1 MQAYRYARLS
11 WVAALACL
19 VALVY
24 WPSTLFLLS
33 EKWLNTAET
42 TYTHGWLILVV
53 CIALVVRSR
62 RELAAVPVNPSRF
75 AVLALALAITVWLVA
90 YRASIEGLAVPLQP
104 LIFWLAVTAAFG
116 WAVGLVLLFPVA
128 YFYFAVNVWYGA
140 PLQDLTVVVM
150 RGVLALTG
158 PPALIDGAVIHI
170 PNGTFVIEEGCSGLH
185 FMIVGLAVA
194 ALYGEQRHDRWPV
207 RLRQL
212 ALMAGLA
219 LLANWV
225 RVYTVIEAGYLT
237 DMQSYLVRVEHR
249 SFGNA
254 IWVLLLI
261 AVLAIARRLSPAA
274 PAPEGAPSAQD
285 GGPAPVRLRATLFA
299 LALLLAGA
307 AALAFV
313 DQRRVPVDATLPP
326 LPLSADAWQGP
337 LPPSPLWRPQY
348 AGAAV
353 ERRGAYE
360 AGGERVEV
368 YANVYGLQQPGRKPT
383 SYENQL
389 FAPGDWNAGL
399 SGAAFGACGAAVGAR
414 PCLVGALDPDL
425 HRWVISY
432 RYYVGRTQTASPALA
447 QALYGIAAIATVPPS
462 GIVAAATRCAEE
474 TCETAR
480 ARLTAFWRQMDGTLS
495 AVTGA
500 ASATVA
506 AQAGE

>member
-237 DMQSYLVRVEHR
+237 DMQSYLVRVSHYG
-249 SFGNA
+249 FGWCVFA
-254 IWVLLLI
+254 ATLVVFFWLAPLLG
-261 AVLAIARRLSPAA
+261 REPPDPAGA
-274 PAPEGAPSAQD
+274 PAPAGAPL
-285 GGPAPVRLRATLFA
+285 GREHPTGLVIVV
-299 LALLLAGA
+299 ALLVG
-307 AALAFV
+307 
-313 DQRRVPVDATLPP
+313 
-326 LPLSADAWQGP
+326 LPLLTWAIRAS
-337 LPPSPLWRPQY
+337 RP
-348 AGAAV
+348 A
-353 ERRGAYE
+353 
-360 AGGERVEV
+360 
-368 YANVYGLQQPGRKPT
+368 
-383 SYENQL
+383 
-389 FAPGDWNAGL
+389 
-399 SGAAFGACGAAVGAR
+399 
-414 PCLVGALDPDL
+414 
-425 HRWVISY
+425 
-432 RYYVGRTQTASPALA
+432 PALA
-447 QALYGIAAIATVPPS
+447 QPAASLNPQSPWHPALLDVRSPWLPVFGGADALQRRAFGTTADQTVEVL
-462 GIVAAATRCAEE
+462 GVAYRSQRQGAELVGE
-474 TCETAR
+474 TSSLTG
-480 ARLTAFWRQMDGTLS
+480 ARLQTRAERVITSTAGPFRETEVSDQ
-495 AVTGA
+495 TGA
-500 ASATVA
+500 RSLIWWRYQVDGRNLVRPFTQQLWYGLDSLVRQPPAGLIALRTACRGDCASARSTLEEFVTHS
-506 AQAGE
+506 GMR